1 MKPNRQ
7 GESLPPAS
15 IFSQCSRTTNLR
27 NTVTISLQVAES
39 SKTFPK
45 GTAAEDFFFCSFQ
58 TAPTQPLIPGAS
70 LVTSFLK
77 KVSKQFVTGV
87 NDPSK

>member
-1 MKPNRQ
+1 MKPIKQ

-27 NTVTISLQVAES
+27 NKEFTSGGRILKNIFERDSRRR
-39 SKTFPK
+39 
-45 GTAAEDFFFCSFQ
+45 FFFCSFQ
-58 TAPTQPLIPGAS
+58 TALTQPLISGAS
-70 LVTSFLK
+70 QVTSFLK
-77 KVSKQFVTGV
+77 KVSKQFVAGV